1 MRNQVDCGIKPDN
14 IGRWKNCTGPKGRW
28 KGNLITKI
36 ARAGVAFDNP
46 GISPVVRSLFSIYV
60 FQYNDLIWRP
70 STGSVFETLL
80 GIRDILVRIRIRGS
94 VPLPNG
100 SGSRSHYFFR

>member
-1 MRNQVDCGIKPDN
+1 MKKPVDCGIKPDN

-46 GISPVVRSLFSIYV
+46 GISPVVRSLFSIFV
-60 FQYNDLIWRP
+60 FQYNEFNLE
-70 STGSVFETLL
+70 TGSVTLK
-80 GIRDILVRIRIRGS
+80 
-94 VPLPNG
+94 PLE
-100 SGSRSHYFFR
+100 RVELQK